1 MNFLI
6 ITLTIL
12 SLIALTTYTYKE
24 GARNMYSGITV
35 EMPIFQAMVDK
46 AKDKTGV
53 LKDIHYFNNT
63 TNLLYAW
70 ERLPS

>member
-12 SLIALTTYTYKE
+12 SLIALTTYNYKE
-24 GARNMYSGITV
+24 GARNMYAGITMD
-35 EMPIFQAMVDK
+35 MPIFQEML
-46 AKDKTGV
+46 AKDKDKERV
-53 LKDIHYFNNT
+53 LRDIHYFNNT
-63 TNLLYAW
+63 TNLMYAW